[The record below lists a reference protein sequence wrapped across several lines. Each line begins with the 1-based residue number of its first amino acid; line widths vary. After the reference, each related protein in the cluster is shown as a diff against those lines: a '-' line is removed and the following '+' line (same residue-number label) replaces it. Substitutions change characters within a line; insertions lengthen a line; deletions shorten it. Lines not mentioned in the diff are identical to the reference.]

1 MSKYIRTNDRI
12 VKSEDYHFSQKYNCY
27 VPDNNLPGFYSFT
40 EDEILGQS
48 DNLENLLDAFLC
60 ENKLGQGTC
69 SRDFTELKRDALHY
83 TWQQF
88 SITGKTWDD
97 LQYSFY
103 GLIKVNHNLICV
115 AKYNEDKKEW
125 EMI

>member
-12 VKSEDYHFSQKYNCY
+12 VKSEDYPFNEHYECY
-27 VPDNNLPGFYSFT
+27 IKKDSVPGFYCFT

-60 ENKLGQGTC
+60 ENELGQGTC
-69 SRDFTELKRDALHY
+69 SRDFTELKRDALHSV
-83 TWQQF
+83 WQQH
-88 SITGKTWDD
+88 SIKGKTWDD
-97 LQYSFY
+97 LQFSFY
-103 GLIKVNHNLICV
+103 GLIKRNQDLICT

-125 EMI
+125 ELI